1 MDPFRL
7 CLTLG
12 PLAVYLLLI
21 GSINL
26 GRRPFLVHG
35 RRDAAALAM
44 AVAGLVIV
52 GPFELL
58 LPSAAFAWLGSLAW
72 LYWLIILIIYG
83 LAVTL
88 VVVLARPRLVI
99 YNITLDQLRPI
110 LAELVP
116 KLDPDARWAG
126 DSLSLPNLGVQ
137 LHVDNLSVLRNIS
150 LSAVGLSQSHAG
162 WRRLELALAESLRG
176 VEVARN
182 PHGYNMVTTGLIMVV
197 VLVIF
202 IARDPSGVTRSLFE
216 ILNL

>member
-52 GPFELL
+52 GPIELL
-58 LPSAAFAWLGSLAW
+58 FPPAAIAWLGPLAW
-72 LYWLIILIIYG
+72 LYLLVIYS
-83 LAVTL
+83 LSVTVL
-88 VVVLARPRLVI
+88 MVLARPRLVI
-99 YNITLDQLRPI
+99 YNIPLDQLRPI
-110 LAELVP
+110 FAELVP

-137 LHVDNLSVLRNIS
+137 LHVDNVAMLRNIS
-150 LSAVGLSQSHAG
+150 LVAVGVSQSHAG
-162 WRRLELALAESLRG
+162 WRRLEQALADALRG
-176 VEVARN
+176 VEVRRN
-182 PHGYNMVTTGLIMVV
+182 PHGYNMLTTGLILVA
-197 VLVIF
+197 VLVVF
-202 IARDPSGVTRSLFE
+202 IARDPAGVTRTLFE